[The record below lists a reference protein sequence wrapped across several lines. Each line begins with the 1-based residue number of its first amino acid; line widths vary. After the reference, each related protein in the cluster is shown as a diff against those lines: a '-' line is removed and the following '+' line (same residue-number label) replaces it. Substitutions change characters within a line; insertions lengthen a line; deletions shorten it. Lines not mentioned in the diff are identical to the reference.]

1 MAEEEHF
8 FAILESI
15 VIEKIGQGKNLNVGV
30 SVMTVLCTCSTVI
43 GHKVTYACTVRF
55 QSEFPVCDNSQ
66 T

>member
-30 SVMTVLCTCSTVI
+30 IVMTMDSALVL
-43 GHKVTYACTVRF
+43 
-55 QSEFPVCDNSQ
+55 PL
-66 T
+66 